1 VAEPFTQAGEPSPR
15 VVVGLLANPD
25 LLAAGEAA
33 LALSAALRQAYPNLP
48 SAAVVLS
55 ADPRGAGAPASPLP
69 SGAEPP
75 LVVAAGGSP
84 AEALP
89 ALLEL
94 AAAQGS
100 DACALLQAA
109 PRPADPAWLRTLL
122 DPLLHGGCDLVAP
135 AYSRGRL
142 DGVMVSGLVY
152 PLTRA
157 LFGRRLRQ
165 PLGPELA
172 LSGRLGE
179 QLLHEDGWRGA
190 GGPGADLWAIALAE
204 DPECRLAQVFLGP
217 RPRVPAQPAG
227 AAAALSRVLG
237 LVFGEM
243 ERQAQRW
250 MRVRGSLPVE
260 TFGEE
265 LPAEDLAPPPSPGP
279 LVSAFALGWQDLR
292 RLWSEVLPP
301 RSLLALQRIPREP
314 PEAFR
319 MPDPL
324 WVRVIYD
331 FAVGWRVKAMD
342 RAQLLR
348 SMAPLYLGW
357 LAGFVNEVSPLS
369 PAEAEARVERL
380 CAAFEEEKPYLISR
394 WRWPDRFSP

>member
-1 VAEPFTQAGEPSPR
+1 MTEPSAQLETPSLR
-15 VVVGLLANPD
+15 VVVGVLAEAD
-25 LLAAGEAA
+25 LPAAGAA
-33 LALSAALRQAYPNLP
+33 VRSLSAALRQAYPDLP
-48 SAAVVLS
+48 SVAVLLATDLRGGGEPAA
-55 ADPRGAGAPASPLP
+55 PLP
-69 SGAEPP
+69 SGGD
-75 LVVAAGGSP
+75 LQVVRAMGGSP
-84 AEALP
+84 AGALP

-94 AAAQGS
+94 ATARGAA
-100 DACALLQAA
+100 ACALLQAA
-109 PRPADPAWLRTLL
+109 PRPADPGWLRTLL
-122 DPLLHGGCDLVAP
+122 DPLLDGGCDLVAP

-142 DGVMVSGLVY
+142 EGVMVKGLVY

-179 QLLHEDGWRGA
+179 ELLHEDGWHAA
-190 GGPGADLWAIALAE
+190 GGQDADLWAIALAE
-204 DPECRLAQVFLGP
+204 TPECRLAQVFLGP
-217 RPRVPAQPAG
+217 RPRGPAQPA
-227 AAAALSRVLG
+227 APAALARVLG

-250 MRVRGSLPVE
+250 MRVRGSEPVQ
-260 TFGEE
+260 TFGVE
-265 LPAEDLAPPPSPGP
+265 LLAEDQAPPPSPGP

-292 RLWSEVLPP
+292 HLWSEVLPP

-319 MPDPL
+319 LPDPL
-324 WVRVIYD
+324 WARVVYD

-342 RAQLLR
+342 RAQLLH